1 MTNIQMCL
9 SRNMKF
15 HRKRLGLSQ
24 AALAEKAE
32 TAPNYIA
39 LIEVGKSFP
48 SLPMMEKIAAALQ
61 IDALDLF
68 DKDGLISIVR
78 FAQRLPVARKF
89 QNAKKIPQN
98 KAAGYF
104 LSITNLTWIA
114 LSNAL
119 GC

>member
-1 MTNIQMCL
+1 MDCASAAAAAYRKKMTNIQMCL
-9 SRNMKF
+9 SKNMKF

-24 AALAEKAE
+24 AALAEKAD

-68 DKDGLISIVR
+68 DKDGLVSIDKDSLRTDVLER
-78 FAQRLPVARKF
+78 IYRVVEEAFGSHSVC
-89 QNAKKIPQN
+89 
-98 KAAGYF
+98 
-104 LSITNLTWIA
+104 S
-114 LSNAL
+114 
-119 GC
+119 

>member
-1 MTNIQMCL
+1 MCL

-61 IDALDLF
+61 IDTLDLF
-68 DKDGLISIVR
+68 DKDGLISIDKNSLRAVVLER
-78 FAQRLPVARKF
+78 ISRAVEDAFDSHSVCP
-89 QNAKKIPQN
+89 
-98 KAAGYF
+98 
-104 LSITNLTWIA
+104 
-114 LSNAL
+114 
-119 GC
+119 

>member
-1 MTNIQMCL
+1 MCL

-15 HRKRLGLSQ
+15 HRKRLGLSL
-24 AALAEKAE
+24 AALAENAE

-68 DKDGLISIVR
+68 DKDGLISIDKNSLHADVLER
-78 FAQRLPVARKF
+78 ISRAVEDAFDSHSVC
-89 QNAKKIPQN
+89 
-98 KAAGYF
+98 
-104 LSITNLTWIA
+104 S
-114 LSNAL
+114 
-119 GC
+119 